1 MSENHRPKIIIN
13 CAMSADGKIALPNKK
28 QLRISSD
35 EDISRVH
42 QLRNSCDA
50 ILVGI
55 GAVLSDDPKLT
66 VKEKY
71 VEKVNQPLRIVLD
84 SECKTPVN
92 ALVVNNQA
100 KTIIFT
106 KENYK
111 DKKTYPNTVE
121 IISVKPNENGQLDL
135 YEIIHILQQKKI
147 QTLLIEGGGTIIWNF
162 LQAQLVD
169 ELYVYVGPIVIG
181 GKNTPT
187 MADGIGITSENEVI
201 KLNVEMVEKIDDGIL
216 IHYIPK
222 NIKKNN

>member
-1 MSENHRPKIIIN
+1 MRKTYRPKIIIN

-28 QLRISSD
+28 QLRISSN
-35 EDISRVH
+35 EDIRRVH

-66 VKEKY
+66 VKQKY

-84 SECKTPVN
+84 SECKTPIN
-92 ALVVNNQA
+92 ALVVNNKA

-111 DKKTYPNTVE
+111 DKKTYPNNVE
-121 IISVKPNENGQLDL
+121 IISVKTNENGQLDL
-135 YEIIHILQQKKI
+135 YEIIQILQQKKI

-169 ELYVYVGPIVIG
+169 EIYVYIGPIVIG

-187 MADGIGITSENEVI
+187 MADGMGITSENEVI
-201 KLNVEMVEKIDDGIL
+201 ELDIEMVEKMGKGIL
-216 IHYIPK
+216 IHYVPK

>member
-1 MSENHRPKIIIN
+1 
-13 CAMSADGKIALPNKK
+13 MSADGKIALPNKK
-28 QLRISSD
+28 QLRISSN
-35 EDISRVH
+35 EDIRRVH

-66 VKEKY
+66 VKEKFI
-71 VEKVNQPLRIVLD
+71 EKVNQPLRIVLD

-92 ALVVNNQA
+92 ALVVNNKA

-111 DKKTYPNTVE
+111 DKKTYPNNVE
-121 IISVKPNENGQLDL
+121 IISVKTNENGQLDL
-135 YEIIHILQQKKI
+135 YEIIQILQQKKI

-169 ELYVYVGPIVIG
+169 EIYVYIGPIVIG

-187 MADGIGITSENEVI
+187 MADGMGITSENEVI
-201 KLNVEMVEKIDDGIL
+201 ELDIEMVEKMGKGIL
-216 IHYIPK
+216 IHYVPK

>member
-1 MSENHRPKIIIN
+1 
-13 CAMSADGKIALPNKK
+13 MSADGKIALPNKK
-28 QLRISSD
+28 QLRISSN
-35 EDISRVH
+35 EDIRRVH

-66 VKEKY
+66 VKQKY

-84 SECKTPVN
+84 SECKTPIN
-92 ALVVNNQA
+92 ALVVNNKA

-111 DKKTYPNTVE
+111 DKKTYPNNVE
-121 IISVKPNENGQLDL
+121 IISVKTNENGQLDL
-135 YEIIHILQQKKI
+135 YEIIQILQQKKI

-169 ELYVYVGPIVIG
+169 EIYVYIGPIVIG

-187 MADGIGITSENEVI
+187 MADGMGITSENEVI
-201 KLNVEMVEKIDDGIL
+201 ELDIEMVEKMGKGIL
-216 IHYIPK
+216 IHYVPK